1 MKTVYKYEISL
12 HDITTILTIPANSQ
26 PLSVME
32 QKGVPF
38 IYMLVDTDQL
48 VDQTDMFFVYC
59 FGTGQ
64 NIPDSVSGKA
74 NFIGT
79 ITLWDMP
86 YAVPYVLHVFA

>member
-48 VDQTDMFFVYC
+48 VD
-59 FGTGQ
+59 
-64 NIPDSVSGKA
+64 
-74 NFIGT
+74 
-79 ITLWDMP
+79 
-86 YAVPYVLHVFA
+86 